1 LANSINRIRTIAL
14 VGQAGSGKTSL
25 AEALL
30 TKAGAVRTSGT
41 VERGTTVCD
50 YAPGEK
56 QLRHSLKLAV
66 ATFESKLDGE
76 PIRVHM
82 LDTPG
87 YADFAGH
94 ALPALAAVETA
105 AIVINAQNGIEM
117 MTSRFMQYAEK
128 RGLDRLIIV
137 NKIDATNVDCERLLD
152 RIQQTFG
159 KECLPLNLPA
169 GDRSRVSDC
178 FFAPSG
184 EADFSSVEEAHR
196 RLVEQVVE
204 VDERLTEQYL
214 EKGEVTPE
222 ELHEPLEQAMREGHL
237 IPVVFTSAK
246 TGAGIAELLEVIVK
260 LLANP
265 TEGNPAVYEREE
277 GSGKREALTASPDIH
292 KHALAHVFK
301 IETDPYIG
309 RLAVFRVHQGR
320 LTPNMQLYIGEGR
333 KPIKPAHLYMLRGK
347 TQTEV
352 QEALPGDIC
361 AIARID
367 EIQFDQILHDSPE
380 DAHLHARP
388 LELPTSVFGLA
399 VMPKKRQDEQKVSD
413 VLHKIAAEDPCFR
426 IEHNS
431 QTNETVMRGLGEMH
445 LKAVLD
451 KMSSQYRIELD
462 THPPS
467 VPFRETIAAKAD
479 GHSRHKKQTG
489 GAGQFGEVFLKVEP
503 LPRGKGFEFV
513 NAVKG
518 GTIPSQFIPSVEK
531 GVRNVLEAG
540 FVAGF
545 PLQDV
550 RVIVYDGKTHPV
562 DSKDVAFMSAGR
574 KAFLD
579 ALAKAHPIVLEPIV
593 NVEIVAPEER
603 MGDIAGEISA
613 HRGQIRGSD
622 SSRPGVLQI
631 TAQAPLSELE
641 QFPARLKSLTAGRGS
656 YSLEFS
662 HYEPAPLQLQQK
674 LQAAHRPQAEADWLA
689 RKNYRNCNYTYDY
702 RPAAAGGSARG
713 CGRAVSARRVMRKGA
728 RF

>member
-1 LANSINRIRTIAL
+1 MPNSIKSIRTIAL
-14 VGQAGSGKTSL
+14 VGQAGSGKTTL

-30 TKAGAVRTSGT
+30 AKAGAVHAAGS

-56 QLRHSLKLAV
+56 QLHHSLQLAV
-66 ATFESKLDGE
+66 ATLEAKLDGE
-76 PIRVHM
+76 PTRVHL

-87 YADFAGH
+87 YPDVLGH
-94 ALPALAAVETA
+94 ALPALAAVQTA
-105 AIVINAQNGIEM
+105 ASVINAQNGIEM
-117 MTSRFMQYAEK
+117 MSSRFMQYAQK
-128 RGLDRLIIV
+128 RGVDRMIVV
-137 NKIDATNVDCERLLD
+137 NKIDAANVDCQDLLE

-169 GDRSRVSDC
+169 SNSTRVSDC

-196 RLVEQVVE
+196 RLIEQVVE
-204 VDERLTEQYL
+204 VDENLMEKYL

-237 IPVVFTSAK
+237 IPVVFTSAR
-246 TGAGIAELLEVIVK
+246 TGAGISELLEVIVK

-265 TEGNPAVYEREE
+265 TEGNPPVYVSTPT
-277 GSGKREALTASPDIH
+277 GSDGDVKDLTAIPDPG

-309 RLAVFRVHQGR
+309 RIAVFRVHQGR

-333 KPIKPAHLYMLRGK
+333 KPIKPGHLYMLRGK

-352 QEALPGDIC
+352 QEAVPGDIC
-361 AIARID
+361 AIARIE
-367 EIQFDQILHDSPE
+367 EIQFDQILHDSAE

-399 VMPKKRQDEQKVSD
+399 VTPKKRGDEQKVSD
-413 VLHKIAAEDPCFR
+413 VLHKIAAEDPCLR
-426 IEHNS
+426 IEHNA
-431 QTNETVMRGLGEMH
+431 QTNETVLRGLGEMH
-445 LKAVLD
+445 LKVILD
-451 KMSSQYRIELD
+451 KMASQYKIELD

-467 VPFRETIAAKAD
+467 VPFRETIASKAE

-489 GAGQFGEVFLKVEP
+489 GAGQFGEVFLRVEP

-518 GTIPSQFIPSVEK
+518 GTIPSQYIPSVEK
-531 GVRNVLEAG
+531 GVRNVLDTG

-550 RVIVYDGKTHPV
+550 RVIVYDGKSHPV

-579 ALAKAHPIVLEPIV
+579 ALAKARPIVLEPIV
-593 NVEIVAPEER
+593 NVEIVTPEEK
-603 MGDIAGEISA
+603 MGDIAGELSA

-622 SSRPGVLQI
+622 SPRPGLLQI
-631 TAQAPLSELE
+631 TATAPLSELE
-641 QFPARLKSLTAGRGS
+641 QFPARLKSITAGRGS

-662 HYEPAPLQLQQK
+662 HYEPAPALLQQK
-674 LQAAHRPQAEADWLA
+674 LQQAHRPQVEAE
-689 RKNYRNCNYTYDY
+689 
-702 RPAAAGGSARG
+702 
-713 CGRAVSARRVMRKGA
+713 
-728 RF
+728 

>member
-1 LANSINRIRTIAL
+1 MQNSINRIRTIAL
-14 VGQAGSGKTSL
+14 VGQAGSGKTTL

-30 TKAGAVRTSGT
+30 AKAGAVHAAGSI
-41 VERGTTVCD
+41 ERGTTVCD

-56 QLRHSLKLAV
+56 QLHHSLQLAV
-66 ATFESKLDGE
+66 ASFESKLNGE
-76 PIRVHM
+76 STRVHL

-87 YADFAGH
+87 YPDFAGH

-117 MTSRFMQYAEK
+117 MTSRFMQYAQK

-137 NKIDATNVDCERLLD
+137 NKIDQGNVDCARLLD
-152 RIQQTFG
+152 TIQKTFG
-159 KECLPLNLPA
+159 QECLPLNLPA

-184 EADFSSVEEAHR
+184 ESDFSSVEDAHK

-204 VDERLTEQYL
+204 VDENLMTQYL
-214 EKGEVTPE
+214 EKGEVTPD

-237 IPVVFTSAK
+237 IPVVFTSAR

-265 TEGNPAVYEREE
+265 TEGNPPVYVSTET
-277 GSGKREALTASPDIH
+277 GSGKREEVTSTPSPD

-320 LTPNMQLYIGEGR
+320 LTPNMQLYIGAGR
-333 KPIKPAHLYMLRGK
+333 KPVKPGHLYMLRGK

-361 AIARID
+361 AIARIE

-380 DAHLHARP
+380 DAHLHVRP

-399 VMPKKRQDEQKVSD
+399 VMSKKRQDEQKVSD

-426 IEHNS
+426 IEHNA
-431 QTNETVMRGLGEMH
+431 QTNETVIRGLGEMH
-445 LKAVLD
+445 LKAILD
-451 KMSSQYRIELD
+451 KMATQYRLELD

-467 VPFRETIAAKAD
+467 VPFRETIAIKAD
-479 GHSRHKKQTG
+479 GHNRHKKQTG

-531 GVRNVLEAG
+531 GVRNVLESG

-579 ALAKAHPIVLEPIV
+579 ALAKARPIVLEPIV
-593 NVEIVAPEER
+593 NVEIVAPEAN
-603 MGDIAGEISA
+603 MGDIAGELSA

-622 SSRPGVLQI
+622 SPRPGVLQI

-641 QFPARLKSLTAGRGS
+641 QFPVRLKSITAGRGS

-662 HYEPAPLQLQQK
+662 HYEPAPPQLQQK
-674 LQAAHRPQAEADWLA
+674 LQAAHRPQAEAE
-689 RKNYRNCNYTYDY
+689 
-702 RPAAAGGSARG
+702 
-713 CGRAVSARRVMRKGA
+713 
-728 RF
+728 

>member
-1 LANSINRIRTIAL
+1 VANSIKGIRTIAL
-14 VGQAGSGKTSL
+14 VGQAGSGKTTL

-30 TKAGAVRTSGT
+30 AKAGAIHAAGS

-50 YAPGEK
+50 YGAGEK

-66 ATFESKLDGE
+66 ASFDVKDGDE
-76 PIRVHM
+76 PTRVHL

-87 YADFAGH
+87 YPDFLGH

-117 MTSRFMQYAEK
+117 MTSRFMHYAQK
-128 RGLDRLIIV
+128 RGLDRMIIV
-137 NKIDATNVDCERLLD
+137 NKIDAANVDLEDLLA

-169 GDRSRVSDC
+169 GNRTRVSDC

-184 EADFSSVEEAHR
+184 EADFSSVEECHQ

-204 VDERLTEQYL
+204 VDEKLTETYL

-222 ELHEPLEQAMREGHL
+222 ELHEPLEQALREGHL

-246 TGAGIAELLEVIVK
+246 TGVGVAELLDVIVK

-265 TEGNPAVYEREE
+265 TEGNPPVYVSTPMGSDGDIEE
-277 GSGKREALTASPDIH
+277 LTALPDPG

-320 LTPNMQLYIGEGR
+320 LTPNMQLYVGEGR
-333 KPIKPAHLYMLRGK
+333 KPIKPSHLYMLRGK

-361 AIARID
+361 AIARIE
-367 EIQFDQILHDSPE
+367 EIQFDQILHDSAE
-380 DAHLHARP
+380 DAHLHARS

-399 VMPKKRQDEQKVSD
+399 VMSKKRQDEQKVSD

-445 LKAVLD
+445 LKATLD
-451 KMSSQYRIELD
+451 KMASQYRLELE
-462 THPPS
+462 TRPPS

-479 GHSRHKKQTG
+479 GHNRHKKQTG
-489 GAGQFGEVFLKVEP
+489 GAGQFGEVYLKVEP

-513 NAVKG
+513 DAVKG
-518 GTIPSQFIPSVEK
+518 GTIPKQFIPSVEK
-531 GVRNVLEAG
+531 GVRNVLESG

-579 ALAKAHPIVLEPIV
+579 ALAKARPIVLEPIV
-593 NVEIVAPEER
+593 NVDILAPEEK
-603 MGDIAGEISA
+603 MGDIAGELSA
-613 HRGQIRGSD
+613 HRGHINGSD
-622 SSRPGVLQI
+622 SPRPGILQI
-631 TAQAPLSELE
+631 KAQAPLSELE
-641 QFPARLKSLTAGRGS
+641 NFPARLKSITAGRGS
-656 YSLEFS
+656 YNLEFS
-662 HYEPAPLQLQQK
+662 HYEAAPPVLQQK
-674 LQAAHRPQAEADWLA
+674 LQAAHRPQAEAE
-689 RKNYRNCNYTYDY
+689 
-702 RPAAAGGSARG
+702 
-713 CGRAVSARRVMRKGA
+713 
-728 RF
+728 

>member
-1 LANSINRIRTIAL
+1 VANSINQIRTIAL
-14 VGQAGSGKTSL
+14 VGQAGSGKTTL
-25 AEALL
+25 AECLL
-30 TKAGAVRTSGT
+30 AKAGAVHAAGS

-56 QLRHSLKLAV
+56 QLHHSLKLAV
-66 ATFESKLDGE
+66 ASFETTGNGDAA
-76 PIRVHM
+76 RVHL

-87 YADFAGH
+87 YPDFLGH

-105 AIVINAQNGIEM
+105 GIVINAQNGIEM
-117 MTSRFMQYAEK
+117 MTSRFMQYAQK

-137 NKIDATNVDCERLLD
+137 NKIDAQNVDCQALLD

-169 GDRSRVSDC
+169 GDRTKVSDC
-178 FFAPSG
+178 FFSPSG
-184 EADFSSVEEAHR
+184 ESDFSSVEEAHR
-196 RLVEQVVE
+196 ALVEQVVE
-204 VDERLTEQYL
+204 VDEALMEKYL

-222 ELHEPLEQAMREGHL
+222 ELHEPLEQALREGHL
-237 IPVVFTSAK
+237 IPVVFTSAR

-265 TEGNPAVYEREE
+265 TEGNPPVYVSTPTGSE
-277 GSGKREALTASPDIH
+277 GDIKDVTAIPDPG

-309 RLAVFRVHQGR
+309 RVAVFRVHQGR
-320 LTPNMQLYIGEGR
+320 LTPNMQLYIGDGR

-361 AIARID
+361 AIARIED
-367 EIQFDQILHDSPE
+367 IQFDQILHDSVE
-380 DAHLHARP
+380 DAHLHTRP
-388 LELPTSVFGLA
+388 LELPTPVFGLA
-399 VMPKKRQDEQKVSD
+399 VTPKKRGDEQKVSD

-426 IEHNS
+426 IDHNS
-431 QTNETVMRGLGEMH
+431 HANETVMRGMGEMH
-445 LKAVLD
+445 LKAILD
-451 KMSSQYRIELD
+451 KMATQYKLELD
-462 THPPS
+462 TKPPS
-467 VPFRETIAAKAD
+467 IPFRETIGAKAD
-479 GHSRHKKQTG
+479 GHNRHKKQTG
-489 GAGQFGEVFLKVEP
+489 GAGQFGEVYLKVEP

-531 GVRNVLEAG
+531 GVRHVLETG
-540 FVAGF
+540 YVAGF

-579 ALAKAHPIVLEPIV
+579 ALAKAKPIVLEPIV
-593 NVEIVAPEER
+593 NVDIVAPEDK
-603 MGDIAGEISA
+603 MGDIAGELSG

-622 SSRPGVLQI
+622 SPRPGQVQI
-631 TAQAPLSELE
+631 SAQAPLSELE
-641 QFPARLKSLTAGRGS
+641 HFPARLKSITAGRGS
-656 YSLEFS
+656 YNLEFS
-662 HYEPAPLQLQQK
+662 HYEPAPPLLQQK
-674 LQAAHRPQAEADWLA
+674 LQQAHRPQVEAE
-689 RKNYRNCNYTYDY
+689 
-702 RPAAAGGSARG
+702 
-713 CGRAVSARRVMRKGA
+713 
-728 RF
+728 